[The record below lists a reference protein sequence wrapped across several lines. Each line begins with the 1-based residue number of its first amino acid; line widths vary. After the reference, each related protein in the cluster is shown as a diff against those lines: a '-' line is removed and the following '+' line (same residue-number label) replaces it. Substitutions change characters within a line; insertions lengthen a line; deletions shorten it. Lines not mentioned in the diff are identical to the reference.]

1 MDAIKVPRPPRLVP
15 MMRAC
20 VSAVNPDSSRAA
32 GTLLVKVAFRCDCSK
47 ERVAKALASLSK
59 KDLDDL
65 IKDEEPIE
73 VKCHFCNENYVF
85 SPDDLREIRK

>member
-1 MDAIKVPRPPRLVP
+1 MKSDITFLPERKQRDLHELVALI
-15 MMRAC
+15 RE
-20 VSAVNPDSSRAA
+20 D
-32 GTLLVKVAFRCDCSK
+32 
-47 ERVAKALASLSK
+47 VAKALASLSK